1 MGFGLRLGP
10 VRINKRGIS
19 LGAGIGL
26 GPIGVG
32 GGVRV
37 AKFGRS
43 RSSRNSTGSSV
54 SFIEVLIALLR
65 PIDNLLQKLEN
76 KTKKYF
82 KRIHIPR
89 WSLFFVCLFLGFFGV
104 HRFITGKVRTGIY
117 FYITAGG
124 FLVGV
129 IVDLVQIFRGKYRDV
144 WDRPLKGSF
153 LDNLVNPIKKKIQKS
168 ELLKQ
173 FKTFGKAR
181 KIFIIFLLFTES
193 INILNILMGQN
204 NYPGLI
210 LTGVVIFYVWKY
222 KPKS

>member
-19 LGAGIGL
+19 LGAGVGL

-43 RSSRNSTGSSV
+43 RSSRNTTGSNI
-54 SFIEVLIALLR
+54 SFIDLIIAILR
-65 PIDNLLQKLEN
+65 PIDKLLQKLEN

-117 FYITAGG
+117 FYLTAGG

-144 WDRPLKGSF
+144 WDRPLKGTF
-153 LDNLVNPIKKKIQKS
+153 FDNLVNPIKKKIQKS
-168 ELLKQ
+168 DLLKQ
-173 FKTFGKAR
+173 FKNFGIAR
-181 KIFIIFLLFTES
+181 KVFLSFLLFAEIINVS
-193 INILNILMGQN
+193 NILSGSNS
-204 NYPGLI
+204 YPGLI
-210 LTGVVIFYVWKY
+210 FTGIVIYYVWKY
-222 KPKS
+222 KPKK

>member
-43 RSSRNSTGSSV
+43 RSSRNSSS
-54 SFIEVLIALLR
+54 SNFLFLELIIAIVR
-65 PIDNLLQKLEN
+65 PIDKLLQKLEN

-82 KRIHIPR
+82 KKLHISR
-89 WSLFFVCLFLGFFGV
+89 WLLFFICLFLGFFGV

-117 FYITAGG
+117 FYLTAGG
-124 FLVGV
+124 FLIGV
-129 IVDLVQIFRGKYRDV
+129 VVDLVQIFRGKYRDV
-144 WDRPLKGSF
+144 WDRPLKGTF
-153 LDNLVNPIKKKIQKS
+153 LDNLYLPIKNTIKKS

-173 FKTFGKAR
+173 FKTFGIAR
-181 KIFIIFLLFTES
+181 KSILSFLFLAET
-193 INILNILMGQN
+193 INISNILSGSN
-204 NYPGLI
+204 SYPGLI
-210 LTGVVIFYVWKY
+210 FTGVVIYFVWNY
-222 KPKS
+222 KAKS

>member
-43 RSSRNSTGSSV
+43 RSTRNSSS
-54 SFIEVLIALLR
+54 SNFLFLELIIAIVR

-82 KRIHIPR
+82 KKLHISR
-89 WSLFFVCLFLGFFGV
+89 WLLFFICLFLGFFGV

-117 FYITAGG
+117 FYLTAGG
-124 FLVGV
+124 FLIGV
-129 IVDLVQIFRGKYRDV
+129 VVDLVQIFRGKYRDV
-144 WDRPLKGSF
+144 WDRPLKGKF
-153 LDNLVNPIKKKIQKS
+153 LDNLYLPIKRKIQKS
-168 ELLKQ
+168 DLLKQ
-173 FKTFGKAR
+173 FKSFGFAR
-181 KIFIIFLLFTES
+181 KLFLSFLFFAET
-193 INILNILMGQN
+193 INISNILAGSN
-204 NYPGLI
+204 SYPGLI
-210 LTGVVIFYVWKY
+210 FTGVVIYFVWKY
-222 KPKS
+222 KNK

>member
-43 RSSRNSTGSSV
+43 SSSRNAISSNFFFTELFV
-54 SFIEVLIALLR
+54 AIVRS
-65 PIDNLLQKLEN
+65 IDNLLKKLEN

-89 WSLFFVCLFLGFFGV
+89 WF
-104 HRFITGKVRTGIY
+104 
-117 FYITAGG
+117 
-124 FLVGV
+124 
-129 IVDLVQIFRGKYRDV
+129 
-144 WDRPLKGSF
+144 
-153 LDNLVNPIKKKIQKS
+153 
-168 ELLKQ
+168 
-173 FKTFGKAR
+173 
-181 KIFIIFLLFTES
+181 
-193 INILNILMGQN
+193 
-204 NYPGLI
+204 
-210 LTGVVIFYVWKY
+210 
-222 KPKS
+222 

>member
-43 RSSRNSTGSSV
+43 RSSRNSSS
-54 SFIEVLIALLR
+54 SNFLFLELIIAIVR
-65 PIDNLLQKLEN
+65 PIDKLLQKLEN

-82 KRIHIPR
+82 KKLHISR
-89 WSLFFVCLFLGFFGV
+89 WLLFFICLFLGFFGV

-117 FYITAGG
+117 FYLTAGG
-124 FLVGV
+124 FLIGV
-129 IVDLVQIFRGKYRDV
+129 VVDLVQIFRGKYRDV
-144 WDRPLKGSF
+144 WDRPLKGTF
-153 LDNLVNPIKKKIQKS
+153 LENLYLPIKNTIKKSQ
-168 ELLKQ
+168 LLKQ
-173 FKTFGKAR
+173 FKTFGIAR
-181 KIFIIFLLFTES
+181 KSFLSFLFLAET
-193 INILNILMGQN
+193 INISNILSGSN
-204 NYPGLI
+204 SYPGLI
-210 LTGVVIFYVWKY
+210 FTGVVIYFVWNY
-222 KPKS
+222 KAKS

>member
-43 RSSRNSTGSSV
+43 RSSRNTTSSNF
-54 SFIEVLIALLR
+54 SFIDLFIAILR
-65 PIDNLLQKLEN
+65 PIDNLLKKLEN

-89 WSLFFVCLFLGFFGV
+89 WFLFLICLFLGFFGV

-117 FYITAGG
+117 FYLTAGG

-144 WDRPLKGSF
+144 WDRPLKGTF

-168 ELLKQ
+168 DLLKQ
-173 FKTFGKAR
+173 FKNFGIAR
-181 KIFIIFLLFTES
+181 KVFLSFLLFAEIINVS
-193 INILNILMGQN
+193 NILSGSNS
-204 NYPGLI
+204 YPGLI
-210 LTGVVIFYVWKY
+210 FTGIVIYYVWKY
-222 KPKS
+222 KPKK

>member
-1 MGFGLRLGP
+1 MGFGLRIGP

-43 RSSRNSTGSSV
+43 RSSRNSSS
-54 SFIEVLIALLR
+54 SNFFFLELIIAIVR
-65 PIDNLLQKLEN
+65 PIDKLLQKLEN
-76 KTKKYF
+76 KTKRYF
-82 KRIHIPR
+82 KRINLPR
-89 WSLFFVCLFLGFFGV
+89 WLLFFICLTLGFFGV

-117 FYITAGG
+117 FYLTAGG
-124 FLVGV
+124 FFIGV

-144 WDRPLKGSF
+144 WDRPLKGTF
-153 LDNLVNPIKKKIQKS
+153 LDNLYLPINNAIKKS

-173 FKTFGKAR
+173 FKTFGIAR
-181 KIFIIFLLFTES
+181 KSFLSFLFFAET
-193 INILNILMGQN
+193 INISNILSGSN
-204 NYPGLI
+204 SYPGLI
-210 LTGVVIFYVWKY
+210 FTGVVIYFVWNY
-222 KPKS
+222 KPKG